1 LPFAGQAVILA
12 AREEHHLNLLYILD
26 LVGTAAFAAS
36 GAWAGIRRDMD
47 LFGVLVLGV
56 VTATGGG
63 TLRDML
69 LGDSPPFCLQD
80 ENYLYIAGAVA
91 MLVFLWH
98 RRLGFLQH
106 PLLYFD
112 AVGLGTF
119 VVIGTGKALD
129 FHLGFLGAV
138 LMGVMT
144 ATAGGV
150 VRDVLSNQV
159 PLILRKEIY
168 ASACLAGAVL
178 LVLLQ
183 RTHMPPPLAALTA
196 ALTVISVR
204 LLAIRYNWSL
214 PKATG

>member
-1 LPFAGQAVILA
+1 MSF
-12 AREEHHLNLLYILD
+12 LYALD
-26 LVGTAAFAAS
+26 LIGTAAFAAS

-47 LFGVLVLGV
+47 LFGVLVLGL

-80 ENYLYIAGAVA
+80 ETYLYIAATVSL
-91 MLVFLWH
+91 LVFLLH

-112 AVGLGTF
+112 AIGLGTF

-129 FHLGFLGAV
+129 FNMGFIGAV
-138 LMGVMT
+138 TMGIMT

-150 VRDVLSNQV
+150 TRDVLSNRI
-159 PLILRKEIY
+159 PLILRKEVY

-183 RTHMPPPLAALTA
+183 RTPLAPSMAALTA
-196 ALTVISVR
+196 ALTVIAVR